1 LNSEKIAAMDKAEPD
16 KLKTDQ
22 KLGDELI
29 IARRKAAKRALLERV
44 AKQPAMNIG
53 KWTRDE
59 LYDC

>member
-1 LNSEKIAAMDKAEPD
+1 MH
-16 KLKTDQ
+16 KTENRTEIGTQ
-22 KLGDELI
+22 QEMTKEEL
-29 IARRKAAKRALLERV
+29 ARRKAAKRALLERV

>member
-1 LNSEKIAAMDKAEPD
+1 MTAMH
-16 KLKTDQ
+16 KTENRTEIGIQ
-22 KLGDELI
+22 QEMTKEEL
-29 IARRKAAKRALLERV
+29 ARRKAAKRALLERV

>member
-1 LNSEKIAAMDKAEPD
+1 MTAMH
-16 KLKTDQ
+16 KTENRTEIGTQ
-22 KLGDELI
+22 QEMTKEEL
-29 IARRKAAKRALLERV
+29 ARRKAAKRALLERV